1 MRIPTIKS
9 PAKAA
14 AAVAAGQLAIALPFL
29 VISPSTVRGVPGP
42 LLIVVSM
49 AASYRLGLR
58 FGLPLT
64 VLGVG
69 LAVVVINENSV
80 ASPLIWIPASAA
92 AALVGDDARR
102 GERLRRSLITELRS
116 GLVALSRDRTVGP
129 VTVIS
134 RYLPAEQEQLLAG
147 DFYGVVAGPA
157 GEVALMVGD
166 VSGHGPD
173 AAAVATHLRAGWRA
187 LAVAGVHPTEIMRVL
202 NDALLSEQ
210 RASGGT
216 RFATVCLATVSDD
229 LSAATLAVAGH
240 PPPLL
245 VHATDIGEVDVSR
258 GPPLGVVAA
267 YEWQTS
273 RVELPA
279 QAWSL
284 LLYTDGLV
292 EGRACPGGER
302 PFGLDRLAGLLKDV
316 APPLLEPQIDRLLA
330 EVRVANG
337 GPMHD
342 DVVMLVVSPAAEPR
356 VDQPVDVTGAGRSQ
370 KS

>member
-1 MRIPTIKS
+1 MRIPAIAS

-14 AAVAAGQLAIALPFL
+14 AVVAAGQLAIALPFL

-42 LLIVVSM
+42 LLIVISM
-49 AASYRLGLR
+49 AASYWLGLR

-80 ASPLIWIPASAA
+80 AAPLVWIPASVV
-92 AALVGDDARR
+92 AALVGDGVRR
-102 GERLRRSLITELRS
+102 GERLRRSLVTELRA
-116 GLVALSRDRTVGP
+116 GLVALSRDRVVGP

-147 DFYGVVAGPA
+147 DFYGVVAGPS

-187 LAVAGVHPTEIMRVL
+187 LAVAGVRPTEIMRVL

-216 RFATVCLATVSDD
+216 RFATVCLASVSAD
-229 LSAATLAVAGH
+229 LSALTLAVAGH

-245 VHATDIGEVDVSR
+245 VQADTMGEVDVSH
-258 GPPLGVVAA
+258 GPPLGVVETF
-267 YEWQTS
+267 EWQAGH
-273 RVELPA
+273 VELPTH
-279 QAWSL
+279 AWSL

-292 EGRACPGGER
+292 EGRAEPGGER
-302 PFGLDRLAGLLKDV
+302 PFGMERLEGLL
-316 APPLLEPQIDRLLA
+316 ANAEPPLLEPQIDRLLA
-330 EVRVANG
+330 EIRVANG
-337 GPMHD
+337 GPMSD
-342 DVVMLVVSPAAEPR
+342 DVVMLVVSPAAER
-356 VDQPVDVTGAGRSQ
+356 RSDQPVAISRRSHR
-370 KS
+370 S

>member
-1 MRIPTIKS
+1 MRIPSIGS
-9 PAKAA
+9 PAR
-14 AAVAAGQLAIALPFL
+14 VATVVVGCQLMIALPFL

-42 LLIVVSM
+42 LLIVISM

-64 VLGVG
+64 VFGVG
-69 LAVVVINENSV
+69 LAVLVINENPV
-80 ASPLIWIPASAA
+80 ASPLVWIPASAA
-92 AALVGDDARR
+92 AALVGDAARR
-102 GERLRRSLITELRS
+102 GERLRRQLITELRA
-116 GLVALSRDRTVGP
+116 GLVALSRDRVVGP

-147 DFYGVVAGPA
+147 DFYGVVAGPG

-187 LAVAGVHPTEIMRVL
+187 LAVAGVPPTETLRVL
-202 NDALLSEQ
+202 NDAVLAEQ

-216 RFATVCLATVSDD
+216 RFATVCLATVSHD
-229 LSAATLAVAGH
+229 LATLTLAISGH

-245 VHATDIGEVDVSR
+245 VRSGAIAEVEVSP

-267 YEWQTS
+267 FEWRAVSVALPLQT
-273 RVELPA
+273 
-279 QAWSL
+279 WSL

-292 EGRACPGGER
+292 EGRAEPGGER
-302 PFGLDRLAGLLKDV
+302 PFGVARLARLLADV

-330 EVRVANG
+330 EIRVANG
-337 GPMHD
+337 GPMND
-342 DVVMLVVSPAAEPR
+342 DVVMLVVSPAEER
-356 VDQPVDVTGAGRSQ
+356 RSDQPAAVSHRSDT
-370 KS
+370 S

>member
-1 MRIPTIKS
+1 MRIPSIGS
-9 PAKAA
+9 PAGAA
-14 AAVAAGQLAIALPFL
+14 TAVVACQLAIALPFL

-42 LLIVVSM
+42 LLIVISM

-58 FGLPLT
+58 LGLPLT

-69 LAVVVINENSV
+69 LAVVVINESPV
-80 ASPLIWIPASAA
+80 ASPLVWIPASAA
-92 AALVGDDARR
+92 AALVGDAARR
-102 GERLRRSLITELRS
+102 GERLRRSLITELRA
-116 GLVALSRDRTVGP
+116 GLVALSRDRVVGP

-147 DFYGVVAGPA
+147 DFYGVVAGPG
-157 GEVALMVGD
+157 GEVTLMVGD

-187 LAVAGVHPTEIMRVL
+187 LAVAGVPPTEMLRVL

-216 RFATVCLATVSDD
+216 RFATVCLASISRDLATV
-229 LSAATLAVAGH
+229 TLAIAGH

-245 VHATDIGEVDVSR
+245 VRADAIAEVDISP
-258 GPPLGVVAA
+258 GPPLGVVAEV
-267 YEWQTS
+267 EWRALS
-273 RVELPA
+273 VELPA

-292 EGRACPGGER
+292 EGRAEPGGER
-302 PFGLDRLAGLLKDV
+302 PFGMERLARLLAEV

-337 GPMHD
+337 GPMND
-342 DVVMLVVSPAAEPR
+342 DVVMLVVSPAEER
-356 VDQPVDVTGAGRSQ
+356 RSDQPAAVSHRSDT
-370 KS
+370 S